1 MKNLSAKCAVCY
13 MCVCVWWEIVSHCL
27 HMSFLRRHCCSFYW
41 EQPIWLLSWWPP
53 PIYAKVCSESTDDH
67 LSSWKW
73 KWETS
78 RQKHH
83 WLGCDSQLDNY
94 RGCSRATWVRSW
106 DVPPRLAGG
115 LYELCVIHSPRAC
128 PPLRDAQEAPYPQ
141 FPAWIQR
148 WHCPPTWK
156 TSGLELLTYAQRPQS
171 SIRRG
176 MTLQTFSSQLDW
188 KSRSLGHQADMWG
201 TR

>member
-1 MKNLSAKCAVCY
+1 MWGSLSNINISWDVSWIKRVGSIMKSQQMATVLRNKESTTLHMKNLSAKCAVCY

-73 KWETS
+73 KRETS

-115 LYELCVIHSPRAC
+115 L
-128 PPLRDAQEAPYPQ
+128 
-141 FPAWIQR
+141 
-148 WHCPPTWK
+148 
-156 TSGLELLTYAQRPQS
+156 
-171 SIRRG
+171 
-176 MTLQTFSSQLDW
+176 
-188 KSRSLGHQADMWG
+188 
-201 TR
+201 